1 MWENLWYLDIL
12 INVLIITIF
21 GLISCSSSATK
32 SYDLKGCF
40 IISMVGGVY
49 DIPSAILWCLA
60 SLSILNFNGFFA
72 SLFLVFTW
80 ISNLFAMQSLNFLG
94 IYLAFEMQS
103 LCLLVLGKITANENQ
118 RWFAYRG
125 LLKYL
130 VLSLIAGSIFI
141 FHASS
146 SYLQSGVMISD
157 SLVTY
162 VFLLF
167 KLGVAPFHMYTLE
180 LFSVVSRHV
189 AFVFSTLPKL
199 SVLYLISNSN
209 IGSEC
214 VWWGLISLWLGSIS
228 QYQSVFVRS
237 ILLYSSVAEIG
248 LVLLVLQEGFSWE
261 AFSWVSIYFLS
272 LSGVWHANSKFV
284 SAISVASI
292 AGLPPFLGFIGKAQI
307 LKSLV
312 SINLGILIFS
322 SILAATI
329 SFIGYLR
336 LIRLMYLVSPVK
348 WKNNKDSSFI
358 NWSTWMLTV
367 GTLPMVYSV

>member
-12 INVLIITIF
+12 INILIITIF
-21 GLISCSSSATK
+21 GLVNCSVSGSS

-40 IISMVGGVY
+40 IIAMIGGVY

-60 SLSILNFNGFFA
+60 SLSILNFNGFF
-72 SLFLVFTW
+72 SSMFLVFAW
-80 ISNLFAMQSLNFLG
+80 VSNLFAMQSLNFLG

-103 LCLLVLGKITANENQ
+103 LCLLVLGKITAHENQ

-130 VLSLIAGSIFI
+130 VISLIAGSIFI
-141 FHASS
+141 FYASN
-146 SYLQSGVMISD
+146 SYLQAGIMVSD

-167 KLGVAPFHMYTLE
+167 KLGIAPFHMYTLE

-189 AFVFSTLPKL
+189 AFVFATLPKL
-199 SVLYLISNSN
+199 SVLYLIANSN

-214 VWWGLISLWLGSIS
+214 VWWGLISLWLGSVS

-272 LSGVWHANSKFV
+272 LSGVWHADSKFV
-284 SAISVASI
+284 SAISIASI

-312 SINLGILIFS
+312 SINLGVLVFS
-322 SILAATI
+322 SLLAATI
-329 SFIGYLR
+329 SFVGYLR
-336 LIRLMYLVSPVK
+336 LIRLLYLVAPAKSK
-348 WKNNKDSSFI
+348 SNTGSSFLT
-358 NWSTWMLTV
+358 WSTWLLTV